1 MKTNAISSAS
11 GAGYFPELFCR
22 LKKLTSKT
30 SEGVALSL
38 ESVVAASGDQIS
50 CDLEGEAAILN
61 LKSGI
66 YYGLDKVGAAVWN
79 LIAQP
84 TAVRNILQALLVRFD
99 VAAERCEHDLLA
111 LLSEMSERGLVQVVP
126 PAPKP

>member
-1 MKTNAISSAS
+1 M
-11 GAGYFPELFCR
+11 
-22 LKKLTSKT
+22 KKLTSKIPESST
-30 SEGVALSL
+30 ISL
-38 ESVVAASGDQIS
+38 ESVVTASGDQIS

-61 LKSGI
+61 LKSGT
-66 YYGLDKVGAAVWN
+66 YYGLDKVGSAVWN

-84 TAVRNILQALLVRFD
+84 TLVRNILHALLARYD

-111 LLSEMSERGLVQVVP
+111 LLSEMNERGLVQVVP